1 MIISNYSTGKDVK
14 ERYMKENGL
23 SKEKHAVRLLNRGHE
38 IKDEHKLFTH
48 EISADSNIQ
57 VLIKPVEI

>member
-1 MIISNYSTGKDVK
+1 MIISNYSTGKDLK
-14 ERYMKENGL
+14 DRYMKENGI
-23 SKEKHAVRLLNRGHE
+23 SNEKHNIRLLNRGHE

-48 EISADSNIQ
+48 KISADSNIQ